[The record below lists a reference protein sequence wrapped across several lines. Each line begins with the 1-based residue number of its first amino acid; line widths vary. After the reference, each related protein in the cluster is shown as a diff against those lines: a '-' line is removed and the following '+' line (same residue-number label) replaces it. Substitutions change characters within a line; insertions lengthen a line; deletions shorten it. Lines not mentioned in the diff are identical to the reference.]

1 MLASGTFTE
10 SNMDNANLAGVVAGG
25 AGFEKASLKGANLRN
40 AALTGARFAEAD
52 LAGADFTNA
61 QLTVQGGVVVELQN
75 ALNVDKA
82 VGLPSV

>member
-1 MLASGTFTE
+1 MA
-10 SNMDNANLAGVVAGG
+10 VVP
-25 AGFEKASLKGANLRN
+25 
-40 AALTGARFAEAD
+40 AALAGARFAEAD